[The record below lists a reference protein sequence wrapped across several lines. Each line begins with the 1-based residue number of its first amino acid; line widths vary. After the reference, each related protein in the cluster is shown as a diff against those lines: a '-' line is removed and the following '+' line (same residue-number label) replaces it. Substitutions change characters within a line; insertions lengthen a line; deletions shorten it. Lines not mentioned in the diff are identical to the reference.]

1 MFFNRWDMFWNIS
14 RVYFFFFLFN
24 IENVKSNC
32 KIIFLKSFLVFYFW
46 RIFYSIPIIF
56 FYKKLSL
63 CGSLLI
69 SLWITA
75 TIAAYRKHLSSLIF
89 VFTVA
94 FFLLYPVWRIN
105 IWSSAFEIY
114 LLTFIIQKLNW
125 IKNKITSSHWCF

>member
-63 CGSLLI
+63 CGCLLI

>member
-1 MFFNRWDMFWNIS
+1 MFFTRWDMFWNIS

>member
-1 MFFNRWDMFWNIS
+1 MFFTRWDMFWNIS

-89 VFTVA
+89 VFIVA